1 MLNKSLL
8 IGRLT
13 AQPEVKK
20 TPTDKSVL
28 RVSLAVSRQ
37 FKNAE
42 GQREADFLTIV
53 IWGKSAELFASYAK
67 KGSLVSIEGELRTR
81 RYEDKTGVTH
91 YVTEVLCQQF
101 NLLESR
107 AAVALRENQVDDVS
121 DVMLE
126 DEELPF

>member
-28 RVSLAVSRQ
+28 RVTLAVSRQ
-37 FKNAE
+37 FKTAD

-53 IWGKSAELFASYAK
+53 IWGKLAELFASYAK

-126 DEELPF
+126 AEELPF

>member
-1 MLNKSLL
+1 M
-8 IGRLT
+8 
-13 AQPEVKK
+13 KK

-28 RVSLAVSRQ
+28 RVTLAVSRQ
-37 FKNAE
+37 FKTAD

-53 IWGKSAELFASYAK
+53 IWGKPAELFASYAK

-126 DEELPF
+126 AEELPF